1 MQRKGH
7 ESGEHGHGA
16 RSLAVVGRL
25 EIREIEA
32 YRCQCAI
39 RIIHKENAQ
48 LGSMLQRTMVSTF
61 ALGLVQ
67 VSLALAY
74 LRHIA
79 TF

>member
-1 MQRKGH
+1 MSQA
-7 ESGEHGHGA
+7 SMATA
-16 RSLAVVGRL
+16 RSVAVVGRL
-25 EIREIEA
+25 EIRETEA
-32 YRCQCAI
+32 YRCHCTI
-39 RIIHKENAQ
+39 RIIHQENAQ

>member
-1 MQRKGH
+1 MSQA
-7 ESGEHGHGA
+7 SMATA
-16 RSLAVVGRL
+16 RSFAVTRRL
-25 EIREIEA
+25 DSREIEA
-32 YRCQCAI
+32 YRCQSAI
-39 RIIHKENAQ
+39 RIIHQEDAQ
-48 LGSMLQRTMVSTF
+48 LGSMLQRAMVSTF